1 MKLKRSL
8 ILLSA
13 ICIIQV
19 CLCPFLVSPIL
30 ADAGPSAETLF
41 QQGNDLYGQ
50 GKYRQALDAYSRIVE
65 EYGVSGPL
73 LYNLANCF
81 AQTGRTGQ
89 AIVNYERALRLA
101 PSDSDSKGNLELL
114 RKNQGLFQQEAPL
127 AQRLGSLLSL
137 DQWTMLAALLYILFA
152 LINLINLRFYNGKIL
167 RRWIS
172 GLCLLLM
179 VTAST
184 GAFFQSRQI
193 HEVVVVG
200 NDTRLLLSPF
210 PAAAPIGTI
219 QEGRIVHF
227 LTKHGTYSLVEDET
241 GRTGWIETQAIESI
255 LGVDTSTDRLLSQDT
270 KGAGK

>member
-1 MKLKRSL
+1 MKLKRAL

-13 ICIIQV
+13 ICILQV
-19 CLCPFLVSPIL
+19 CLGPFLAAPSH
-30 ADAGPSAETLF
+30 ADPEQSAETLF
-41 QQGNDLYGQ
+41 QQGNALYGQ
-50 GKYRQALDAYSRIVE
+50 GKYLQALDVYSRIVE

-114 RKNQGLFQQEAPL
+114 RKNQGLFQEDVPL

-137 DQWTMLAALLYILFA
+137 DQWAMLAALLYILFA
-152 LINLINLRFYNGKIL
+152 LINLINLRFSNGKIM

-179 VTAST
+179 VTASA

-193 HEVVVVG
+193 HEAVVVG
-200 NDTRLLLSPF
+200 NDPRLLLSPF

-219 QEGRIVHF
+219 QEGRIVHY

-241 GRTGWIETQAIESI
+241 NRTGWVETQAIESI
-255 LGVDTSTDRLLSQDT
+255 IEANAPQRTR
-270 KGAGK
+270 